1 MNRYHYYYHYN
12 MMFIILLLLSSFSIS
27 NAIDIDIHKHTIR
40 NRLHIHKKSQLYH
53 RSSSSS
59 SSSSRTN
66 NERTNNVL
74 EPASSEEMEKMMSS
88 SGMIQTKSDHYNN
101 NGINIE
107 DKDDHQ
113 QTLKEIEDKRQ
124 FKFKTAKEVIVQ
136 SQLTNDLLAL
146 ETKTLCDEEYINTMD
161 IITASDPWGMMAE
174 DLYDEK
180 VARNVYVETL
190 AESLRVKNIQVAYL
204 SKAIEV
210 LSRQR
215 YRLYKKFTRNIL
227 SQINI
232 YQAQFALQGT
242 LYEMKS
248 FKLTPDELKSLLK
261 TSYTEEMN
269 NLDKLYRQATDVS
282 TLTYTHT
289 HTHTIILSL

>member
-1 MNRYHYYYHYN
+1 MNRYYYYYHYN
-12 MMFIILLLLSSFSIS
+12 MMFIILLLLLSSFSIS

-59 SSSSRTN
+59 SRTN

-88 SGMIQTKSDHYNN
+88 SGMIQTKTDHYNN

-136 SQLTNDLLAL
+136 SQLTN
-146 ETKTLCDEEYINTMD
+146 EDEHLGN
-161 IITASDPWGMMAE
+161 
-174 DLYDEK
+174 
-180 VARNVYVETL
+180 N
-190 AESLRVKNIQVAYL
+190 N
-204 SKAIEV
+204 
-210 LSRQR
+210 
-215 YRLYKKFTRNIL
+215 KK
-227 SQINI
+227 
-232 YQAQFALQGT
+232 
-242 LYEMKS
+242 
-248 FKLTPDELKSLLK
+248 
-261 TSYTEEMN
+261 
-269 NLDKLYRQATDVS
+269 
-282 TLTYTHT
+282 
-289 HTHTIILSL
+289 